1 MLPSSVVID
10 GRPLNFLN
18 DLDIDGD
25 GNIYFTDSSR
35 YQRRDTIM
43 DMLDGRGT
51 GRFESINVKI
61 LFHLQFCGLADFSTC
76 WASVL

>member
-1 MLPSSVVID
+1 MHLLLPSSVNID

-35 YQRRDTIM
+35 FQRRDFVL
-43 DMLDGRGT
+43 DMFDGRGT
-51 GRFESINVKI
+51 GRLE
-61 LFHLQFCGLADFSTC
+61 
-76 WASVL
+76 